1 GIFIVFG
8 LIFSITE
15 SLNNKFIFSSFGKIG
30 IIVTGAIG
38 TFVHELSHL
47 IMCLIFMHKINSV
60 KFFRPIESKNDGIL
74 GYVSH
79 SYKKDNLYQSIGNFF
94 IGIAPIIGGTVMIIL
109 IFKILLPDSYMK
121 VTQNIDLNL
130 YPEDSYSDLKE
141 SIIDYINISG
151 VSKKN
156 LLVGNGSSEII
167 DLIIHTF
174 VDKDEVILSFSP
186 SFSMY
191 SIYSQINGSK
201 FIGVESDE
209 NLVID
214 IDNVIEKVKENNPKI
229 VIVCNP
235 NNPTGTILKR
245 KDIKKLLDSTNS
257 LVVLDEA
264 YMDFGEESMLSDV
277 FKYDNLIVLR
287 TLSKAFGLAG
297 IRTGYMLSNSS
308 LINSVEK
315 VRPPYNLNS
324 LSDFIAT
331 RALRN
336 KDVVKAYIKEVKEE
350 RKILYEEMIGMGI
363 KAYKSQANFILFYSE
378 IENLS
383 QKLIDR
389 GVLIRKFGGKLE
401 NYYRVTIGDK
411 EENAMFIG
419 AIRDIL
425 KKEK

>member
-1 GIFIVFG
+1 
-8 LIFSITE
+8 
-15 SLNNKFIFSSFGKIG
+15 
-30 IIVTGAIG
+30 
-38 TFVHELSHL
+38 
-47 IMCLIFMHKINSV
+47 
-60 KFFRPIESKNDGIL
+60 
-74 GYVSH
+74 
-79 SYKKDNLYQSIGNFF
+79 
-94 IGIAPIIGGTVMIIL
+94 
-109 IFKILLPDSYMK
+109 
-121 VTQNIDLNL
+121 
-130 YPEDSYSDLKE
+130 

-151 VSKKN
+151 VNKKN

-209 NLVID
+209 NLVIN

-245 KDIKKLLDSTNS
+245 EEIIKLLDSTNS

-350 RKILYEEMIGMGI
+350 REVLYEEMIGMGI

-411 EENAMFIG
+411 EENSMFVG